1 MNLFDRMGI
10 DSGYIIIVLLIM
22 IIALFLYTLSL
33 KNLIKKYKRRQDT
46 FLKGNDGKNLEQVI
60 LSRFRDLGEVKET
73 VSENDRSVKEIK
85 DYMSFAFQK
94 FAVNKYDAFEG
105 MGGKS
110 SFSLCLLTDNNDGFI
125 ISSVHNE
132 IGGCFT
138 YVKEIIRG
146 ESYVVLS
153 KEEKKALEIAKTRR
167 SCLDD

>member
-1 MNLFDRMGI
+1 MNLFERMGI

-33 KNLIKKYKRRQDT
+33 NNLVKKYKRRQDII
-46 FLKGNDGKNLEQVI
+46 LKGNDGKNLEQI
-60 LSRFRDLGEVKET
+60 LLSRFRDLNEVKET
-73 VSENDRSVKEIK
+73 VSGNAESLKEIK
-85 DYMSFAFQK
+85 DYMSFTFQK

-125 ISSVHNE
+125 LSAVHNE

-138 YVKEIIRG
+138 YIKEIIRG

>member
-33 KNLIKKYKRRQDT
+33 KNLVKKYKRRQDT

-73 VSENDRSVKEIK
+73 VSENDRSVKEMK